1 MTPPVDAIK
10 YPPLHNVL
18 ECLPQKKLPNLSKV
32 ADADLDFNLATT
44 ADKQTVGGVSKIR
57 CICSSSPFMS
67 VTLHLISFAK
77 SCIIGN
83 RNCRISG
90 VRI

>member
-1 MTPPVDAIK
+1 
-10 YPPLHNVL
+10 
-18 ECLPQKKLPNLSKV
+18 
-32 ADADLDFNLATT
+32 
-44 ADKQTVGGVSKIR
+44 
-57 CICSSSPFMS
+57 MS